1 MIDEEIKLLHDL
13 LLKLGVTLTMAVV
26 LFGVYYF
33 MSRRRAKKVPGYF
46 FATYIV
52 TLSLYVLLILNESEL
67 VWFVDLWEVAYLWTK
82 FAAYLGTAFYL
93 LKAADLLLLEDYL
106 VAKKGMHI
114 PELLRLLLVI
124 AGLAAAALVLLSMVM
139 GINVVALVA
148 IPTAATAVIGFALQD
163 TLKRFFAGLMLGK
176 LIRVGDWVCV
186 AGKEGRVLKVD
197 LGHVTILTR
206 NDDQVTIPN
215 NVVVQQDILNYS
227 KPTTKH
233 ARTVLVD
240 TGYDAPPTQIQG
252 ILTGAAQAVPG
263 VLHDPAPEAFVAAF
277 KDSTVQYRL
286 KFWIKDFAGAPDIE
300 GQVLAYVWYA
310 FQRHGI
316 EIPFPQRTIHMT
328 TAPDET
334 SIQASKRARIL
345 RALRRIEFLSVLNPE
360 EFETVARQS
369 KIQVYL
375 PGEVVVRQ
383 GDVGMEFFF
392 ILEGQGEVRKGD
404 GEAVSTV
411 AALSPAQFFGEMALL
426 TGEPRVATIVAQT
439 RLEVLVISK
448 EALARPIM
456 NNPILA
462 ERIGGIMA
470 ERKAEMALHQE
481 RLAHQSEPVRDL
493 AEQSKTLGSRIR
505 KFFDTS
511 AR

>member
-1 MIDEEIKLLHDL
+1 MDEEIKLLHNL
-13 LLKLGVTLTMAVV
+13 LLKLGVTLTLAAI
-26 LFGVYYF
+26 LFGVYYY

-52 TLSLYVLLILNESEL
+52 TFSLYILLVLNESEL
-67 VWFVDLWEVAYLWTK
+67 IWWVDLWEEAYLWAK
-82 FAAYLGTAFYL
+82 FTAYLGTAFYL
-93 LKAADLLLLEDYL
+93 LKAADLVLVEDYL
-106 VAKKGMHI
+106 IAKKGMHI
-114 PELLRLLLVI
+114 PELLRLLLLLT
-124 AGLAAAALVLLSMVM
+124 GLAASALVFLRTVM

-197 LGHVTILTR
+197 LGHVTIMTR

-215 NVVVQQDILNYS
+215 NIVVQQDILNYS

-240 TGYDAPPTQIQG
+240 ASYGTPPVHVQG
-252 ILTGAAQAVPG
+252 VLIEAAKAVSG
-263 VLHDPAPEAFVAAF
+263 VLHDPAPQAFVTAF
-277 KDSTVQYRL
+277 QDSAIQYRL
-286 KFWIKDFAGAPDIE
+286 KFWIKDFARAQDIE

-316 EIPFPQRTIHMT
+316 EIPYPQRTIHVT
-328 TAPDET
+328 KPPDET
-334 SIQASKRARIL
+334 AVQTSRRERIHD
-345 RALRRIEFLSVLNPE
+345 ALRRIDFLSVLSQE
-360 EFETVARQS
+360 ELEAVARES
-369 KIQVYL
+369 TIRVYM

-383 GDVGMEFFF
+383 GDVGTEFFF
-392 ILEGQGEVRKGD
+392 ILDGEAEVRRGD

-411 AALSPAQFFGEMALL
+411 AALSAVQFFGEMALL
-426 TGEPRVATIVAQT
+426 TGEPRSATIVAKT

-448 EALARPIM
+448 AALAQPIM
-456 NNPILA
+456 ANPVLA
-462 ERIGGIMA
+462 ERIGAILA
-470 ERKAEMALHQE
+470 ERKTELAVYQE
-481 RLAHQSEPVRDL
+481 RLAHAGEPSHERT
-493 AEQSKTLGSRIR
+493 EQARTLGARIR
-505 KFFDTS
+505 KFFGTK

>member
-1 MIDEEIKLLHDL
+1 MMDEEIKLLHDL
-13 LLKLGVTLTMAVV
+13 LLKLGVTLTLAAL

-33 MSRRRAKKVPGYF
+33 MSRKRAKKVPGYF

-52 TLSLYVLLILNESEL
+52 TLSLYVLLILNESDL
-67 VWFVDLWEVAYLWTK
+67 VEAVDLWEGAYLWTK

-106 VAKKGMHI
+106 IAKKGIHI

-124 AGLAAAALVLLSMVM
+124 SGLAASALVFLRTVM

-186 AGKEGRVLKVD
+186 AGKEGRVVKVD

-206 NDDQVTIPN
+206 DDDQVTIPN

-233 ARTVLVD
+233 ARTALVD
-240 TGYDAPPTQIQG
+240 AGYDAPPTQVQA
-252 ILTGAAQAVPG
+252 ILIEAAKAAPG
-263 VLHDPAPEAFVAAF
+263 VLHDPGPEAFVVAF
-277 KDSTVQYRL
+277 KDSAIQYRL
-286 KFWIKDFAGAPDIE
+286 RFWIKDYARMQDIE

-316 EIPFPQRTIHMT
+316 EIPYPQRTIHVT
-328 TAPDET
+328 TVPDET
-334 SIQASKRARIL
+334 SLQASKRERIL
-345 RALRRIEFLSVLNPE
+345 NALRRVEFLSVLGPE
-360 EFETVARQS
+360 ELDVVAGEA
-369 KIQVYL
+369 KIQIYL
-375 PGEVVVRQ
+375 PGEVIVRQ
-383 GDVGMEFFF
+383 GDVGTEFFF
-392 ILEGQGEVRKGD
+392 ILEGDAEVRR
-404 GEAVSTV
+404 GEGETSATV
-411 AALSPAQFFGEMALL
+411 AALNPVQFFGEMALL
-426 TGEPRVATIVAQT
+426 TGEPRSATIVAKT

-456 NNPILA
+456 VNPVLA
-462 ERIGGIMA
+462 ERIGAILA
-470 ERKAEMALHQE
+470 ERKTEMAAYQE
-481 RLAHQSEPVRDL
+481 RAAHRGEPAPDL
-493 AEQSKTLGSRIR
+493 AERSKSLGLRIR
-505 KFFDTS
+505 KFFGTKT
-511 AR
+511 R

>member
-1 MIDEEIKLLHDL
+1 VIDEEIKLLHGL
-13 LLKLGVTLTMAVV
+13 LLNLGVTLTLAAV

-33 MSRRRAKKVPGYF
+33 MSRKRAKKVPGYF
-46 FATYIV
+46 FATYVI
-52 TLSLYVLLILNESEL
+52 TLSLYVLLILNESDL
-67 VWFVDLWEVAYLWTK
+67 VEAVDLWEGAYLWTK

-93 LKAADLLLLEDYL
+93 LKAADLLLVEDYL
-106 VAKKGMHI
+106 VAKKGIHI

-124 AGLAAAALVLLSMVM
+124 SGLVASVLVFLRTVM

-186 AGKEGRVLKVD
+186 AGKEGRVVKVD
-197 LGHVTILTR
+197 LGHVTVLTR
-206 NDDQVTIPN
+206 DDDQVTIPN

-233 ARTVLVD
+233 ARTTLVEA
-240 TGYDAPPTQIQG
+240 GYGVPPTQIQAVL
-252 ILTGAAQAVPG
+252 IEAAKAVPG
-263 VLHDPAPEAFVAAF
+263 VLPDPGPEAFVVAF
-277 KDSTVQYRL
+277 KDSTIQYRL
-286 KFWIKDFAGAPDIE
+286 RFWIKEYARMPDIE

-316 EIPFPQRTIHMT
+316 EIPYPQRTLRMT
-328 TAPDET
+328 KAPDET
-334 SIQASKRARIL
+334 SLQASKRERIL
-345 RALRRIEFLSVLNPE
+345 NALRRIEFLSVLSQE
-360 EFETVARQS
+360 ELEVVAQET
-369 KIQVYL
+369 KLQVYL

-383 GDVGMEFFF
+383 GDVGTEFFF
-392 ILEGQGEVRKGD
+392 ILDGQADVRKGEE
-404 GEAVSTV
+404 EAGSAV
-411 AALSPAQFFGEMALL
+411 AALSPMQFFGEMALL
-426 TGEPRVATIVAQT
+426 TGEPRSATIVAKT
-439 RLEVLVISK
+439 RLEVLVLSK

-456 NNPILA
+456 ANPVLA

-470 ERKAEMALHQE
+470 ERKVEMATHQE
-481 RLAHQSEPVRDL
+481 RAAHRGEPDRDL
-493 AEQSKTLGSRIR
+493 AAQTKTLGSRIR
-505 KFFDTS
+505 KFFGTT

>member
-1 MIDEEIKLLHDL
+1 MDEEIKLLHDL
-13 LLKLGVTLTMAVV
+13 LLKLGVTLTLAAV

-33 MSRRRAKKVPGYF
+33 MSRKRAKKVPGYF

-52 TLSLYVLLILNESEL
+52 TLSLYVLLVLNESEL
-67 VWFVDLWEVAYLWTK
+67 VWFVDLWESAYLWTK

-93 LKAADLLLLEDYL
+93 LKAADLLLVEDYL
-106 VAKKGMHI
+106 VAKKGIHI
-114 PELLRLLLVI
+114 PELIRLLLLFTAL
-124 AGLAAAALVLLSMVM
+124 AGAALMFLRTVM

-206 NDDQVTIPN
+206 DDDQVTIPN

-227 KPTTKH
+227 KPTTNH
-233 ARTVLVD
+233 ARTTLVEAAY
-240 TGYDAPPTQIQG
+240 GAPPTQVQT
-252 ILTGAAQAVPG
+252 ILIEAAKAVPG
-263 VLHDPAPEAFVAAF
+263 VLPDPAPEAFVVAF
-277 KDSTVQYRL
+277 KDSAVQYRL
-286 KFWIKDFAGAPDIE
+286 KFWIKDYARMQDVE

-316 EIPFPQRTIHMT
+316 EIPYPQRTIHMT
-328 TAPDET
+328 KAPDET
-334 SIQASKRARIL
+334 SLQTSKRERIL
-345 RALRRIEFLSVLNPE
+345 KALRRIEFLSVLGPE
-360 EFETVARQS
+360 ELDVVAGEA

-383 GDVGMEFFF
+383 GDAGTEFFF
-392 ILEGQGEVRKGD
+392 ILEGDAEVRR
-404 GEAVSTV
+404 GEGETGATV
-411 AALSPAQFFGEMALL
+411 AALNSVQFFGEMALL
-426 TGEPRVATIVAQT
+426 TGEPRSATIVAKT

-456 NNPILA
+456 INPVLA
-462 ERIGGIMA
+462 ERIGGILA
-470 ERKAEMALHQE
+470 ERKVEMATHQD
-481 RLAHQSEPVRDL
+481 RAAHRG
-493 AEQSKTLGSRIR
+493 EQAHDIAAQTKTLGSRIR
-505 KFFDTS
+505 KFFGTT

>member
-1 MIDEEIKLLHDL
+1 MDEEIKLLHDL
-13 LLKLGVTLTMAVV
+13 LLKLGVTLTLAVL

-33 MSRRRAKKVPGYF
+33 MSRKRAKKVPGYF

-52 TLSLYVLLILNESEL
+52 TLSLYVLLILNESDL
-67 VWFVDLWEVAYLWTK
+67 VEAVDLWEGAYLWTK

-106 VAKKGMHI
+106 IAKKGMHI

-124 AGLAAAALVLLSMVM
+124 TGLAASALVFLRTVM

-186 AGKEGRVLKVD
+186 AGKEGRVVKVD
-197 LGHVTILTR
+197 LGHVTVLTR
-206 NDDQVTIPN
+206 DDDQVTIPN

-233 ARTVLVD
+233 ARTTLVEA
-240 TGYDAPPTQIQG
+240 GYDAPPMQIQA
-252 ILTGAAQAVPG
+252 ILIEAAKAVPG
-263 VLHDPAPEAFVAAF
+263 VLPEPEPEAFVVAF
-277 KDSTVQYRL
+277 RDSAIQYRL
-286 KFWIKDFAGAPDIE
+286 KFWIKDYVKMQDIE

-316 EIPFPQRTIHMT
+316 EIPYPQRTIHMT
-328 TAPDET
+328 KAPDET
-334 SIQASKRARIL
+334 SVQASKRERIL
-345 RALRRIEFLSVLNPE
+345 KALRRIEFLAVLSPE
-360 EFETVARQS
+360 ELDVVAGEA
-369 KIQVYL
+369 KIQIYL

-383 GDVGMEFFF
+383 GDVGTEFFF
-392 ILEGQGEVRKGD
+392 TLDGQAEVRRGD
-404 GEAVSTV
+404 EEVGSAV
-411 AALSPAQFFGEMALL
+411 AALNPVQFFGEMALL
-426 TGEPRVATIVAQT
+426 TGEPRSATIAAKT

-456 NNPILA
+456 VNPVLA
-462 ERIGGIMA
+462 ERIGGILA
-470 ERKAEMALHQE
+470 ERKSEMAAHQE
-481 RLAHQSEPVRDL
+481 RSAHRGEPPHDI
-493 AEQSKTLGSRIR
+493 AAQTKTLGSRIR
-505 KFFDTS
+505 KFFGAS